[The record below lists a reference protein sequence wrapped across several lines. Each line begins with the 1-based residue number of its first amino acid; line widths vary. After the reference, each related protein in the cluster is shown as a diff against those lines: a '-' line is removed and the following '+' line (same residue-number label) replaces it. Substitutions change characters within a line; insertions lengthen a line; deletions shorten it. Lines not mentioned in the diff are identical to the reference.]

1 MANLRSKRNK
11 WLLLLFFVILAALI
25 AALLLWPRRSADG
38 GAEEP
43 PRQRDYLY
51 LYLLYQGNWEFEVRS
66 ELVASLHPDLSDP
79 LTLYAVREYDQPAY
93 CYQGILYEPADDI
106 YIAAPRV
113 YEKILFSPAVSLPL
127 EPGTV
132 VTLPD
137 GREWFTIQAVE
148 YDVVREGTVTITLS
162 PLLDAVPPPVALESG
177 ENRTVIT
184 PVAILTPGYP
194 SGNGSRT
201 PSRPPPPCGRRTA
214 RCRRM
219 RTWSLSRR
227 ACGPNAIP
235 CPSRLSTAPS
245 MWWNKKGE

>member
-1 MANLRSKRNK
+1 MVNLRSKRNK

-25 AALLLWPRRSADG
+25 VALLLWPRRSADG
-38 GAEEP
+38 GAGEP
-43 PRQRDYLY
+43 PRQRDYLG

-113 YEKILFSPAVSLPL
+113 YEKILFSPAVSVPL

-184 PVAILTPGYP
+184 PVANIDTGLSEWEWEPYTFQAPAAL
-194 SGNGSRT
+194 
-201 PSRPPPPCGRRTA
+201 RTA
-214 RCRRM
+214 DGTLPPDAHLVIEQARVRAERDTLSFSALH
-219 RTWSLSRR
+219 RT
-227 ACGPNAIP
+227 IHVV
-235 CPSRLSTAPS
+235 
-245 MWWNKKGE
+245 E